1 MVSACKGC
9 NHKKGGRTLH
19 ESRMALA
26 RQPFRPPS
34 TPSYLFSSY
43 IRAGERTWFKF
54 LGVED
59 AAAAS

>member
-1 MVSACKGC
+1 VK
-9 NHKKGGRTLH
+9 
-19 ESRMALA
+19 ESSMALA

-43 IRAGERTWFKF
+43 IRSGERQWFKF

-59 AAAAS
+59 SSAAAS